1 MDDFNSLTV
10 VELKQLLREQ
20 GLSVSGKKSELISI
34 SFEWISSAPLVYP
47 FITRVAL
54 YMALCEPINM
64 MSLLTRVFST
74 NPLGHKQT
82 NYSLLFVG

>member
-34 SFEWISSAPLVYP
+34 GFEWISSAPFVYP
-47 FITRVAL
+47 FITRVASKI
-54 YMALCEPINM
+54 AHAKPIQT
-64 MSLLTRVFST
+64 SIVFLKT
-74 NPLGHKQT
+74 WANW
-82 NYSLLFVG
+82 